1 MKTSSPLDKATTYQ
15 KKVNASTQNLS
26 NIRDFVSRYAVKHG
40 FTKDKVADIQ
50 LAVDEAYTNII
61 KHAYNND
68 TSKEVVINLEFNNEK
83 MIVTLTDRGKG
94 FDIEKYRKPNLKK
107 QIEMKKRGGMGVY
120 LIRKLMDDVS
130 YQVKNQKN
138 ILRMCKNRN

>member
-1 MKTSSPLDKATTYQ
+1 MDKATTYQ

-26 NIRDFVSRYAVKHG
+26 TIRDFVSRHAREQG
-40 FTKDKVADIQ
+40 FTAEKVADIQ

-61 KHAYNND
+61 KHAYKND
-68 TSKEVVINLEFNNEK
+68 STKEVVINLEFDDEK

-94 FDIEKYRKPNLKK
+94 FDIHRYKKPNLKK

-130 YQVKNQKN
+130 YHVKNQKN
-138 ILRMCKNRN
+138 ILRMYKNRN

>member
-1 MKTSSPLDKATTYQ
+1 MDKATSYQ

-26 NIRDFVSRYAVKHG
+26 AVRDFVSSHAREQG
-40 FTKDKVADIQ
+40 FSTQQVADIQ

-68 TSKEVVINLEFNNEK
+68 ASQKVLINLEFDGDK
-83 MIVTLTDRGKG
+83 MIVTLTDHGIA
-94 FDIEKYRKPNLKK
+94 FDVQKYKKPDLKK
-107 QIEMKKRGGMGVY
+107 QIQRKKRGGMGVY
-120 LIRKLMDDVS
+120 LMRKLMDDVS